1 MYTFFRAA
9 LLSFGGIAALAQ
21 AEETLPKAVSYLL
34 QETTPFSARSL
45 EQQYDANDIAAWM
58 LEANLVAKEYVDG
71 LDRGHY
77 AQSWLKGDPLFQ
89 KTITQQQ
96 WVMALEQK
104 RKPFGKARSRTLRD
118 QRFAWDSPNLPK
130 GSYMSVE
137 FDTQFERG
145 PALVEILTLRRG
157 EEGKWRVLTYRI
169 Y

>member
-1 MYTFFRAA
+1 MHTFFRVAF
-9 LLSFGGIAALAQ
+9 LSCGGIAALAQ
-21 AEETLPKAVSYLL
+21 AEETLPKAVSYLI
-34 QETTPFSARSL
+34 QETTPYSARSL
-45 EQQYDANDIAAWM
+45 EQRHNASDRAAWM
-58 LEANLVAKEYVDG
+58 LEANLAAKEYVDG

-96 WVMALEQK
+96 WVMTLEQK
-104 RKPFGKARSRTLRD
+104 RKPFGRVKSRTLRD
-118 QRFAWDSPNLPK
+118 QRFGWDAPNLPK
-130 GSYMSVE
+130 GAYMSVE

-145 PALVEILTLRRG
+145 PASVEILTLRRG

>member
-1 MYTFFRAA
+1 MHTFFRVAF
-9 LLSFGGIAALAQ
+9 LSFGGMAALVQ
-21 AEETLPKAVSYLL
+21 AEVVLPKAVAHLI
-34 QETTPFSARSL
+34 QETTPFSARSSD
-45 EQQYDANDIAAWM
+45 QQHDARDMAAWM

-96 WVMALEQK
+96 WVTTLEQK
-104 RKPFGKARSRTLRD
+104 RKPFGRARSRTLRD
-118 QRFAWDSPNLPK
+118 QRPAWDPPNLPE
-130 GSYMSVE
+130 GPYMAVE

-145 PALVEILTLRRG
+145 PASVEVLTLKRG
-157 EEGKWRVLTYRI
+157 IDGKWRVLTYRI